1 MGWRTKAAKLKAEY
15 KTREAGRLAQ
25 YQVKKHETYLI
36 RPLWLQKEEED
47 EEVGEKEPSELR
59 GLRCHRCSVSAGEND
74 NILNR
79 LVGFLGN
86 AAHSRQC
93 CDNALTEKTFDCE
106 FDTMEGLIIFGR
118 THVLVS
124 GFTLWRFHRELAARG
139 IWTLPMRTEA
149 ELAEQAA
156 QKQQRR
162 EERIS
167 RKRSRGAASAATV
180 LHAPVVA
187 VNYEKE
193 LKTLCKKRAREF
205 EHPTRAALATLRRSA
220 VGGDAIEEN
229 AYTGRIALLTQL
241 LPALPYDED
250 AAVLHELV
258 YSTHFQATVVERFM
272 YADYEDHEKR
282 KLVIESNWDRDDAE
296 MAAEGFVYSDNEPVL
311 RSEITSTSG
320 KSIARRLS

>member
-1 MGWRTKAAKLKAEY
+1 
-15 KTREAGRLAQ
+15 
-25 YQVKKHETYLI
+25 
-36 RPLWLQKEEED
+36 
-47 EEVGEKEPSELR
+47 
-59 GLRCHRCSVSAGEND
+59 VSAGEYD

-93 CDNALTEKTFDCE
+93 CENALTEKTFDCE
-106 FDTMEGLIIFGR
+106 FDTMEGLISFGR

-139 IWTLPMRTEA
+139 IWTFPMRTEA
-149 ELAEQAA
+149 QLAEQAA
-156 QKQQRR
+156 QQQQRR

-167 RKRSRGAASAATV
+167 RKRSRGAASAATIV
-180 LHAPVVA
+180 HAPVVA

-193 LKTLCKKRAREF
+193 LKTLCQKRAEKF

-229 AYTGRIALLTQL
+229 TYAGRTALLTQRL
-241 LPALPYDED
+241 SALPYDED

-258 YSTHFQATVVERFM
+258 YITHFQAPGVQRLM
-272 YADYEDHEKR
+272 YGGGEEHEKP
-282 KLVIESNWDRDDAE
+282 KLVIESNWDRDNAE
-296 MAAEGFVYSDNEPVL
+296 MAAEGFVYSDNKPEI
-311 RSEITSTSG
+311 RSEIT
-320 KSIARRLS
+320 RLKII

>member
-15 KTREAGRLAQ
+15 KTREAGRLAH
-25 YQVKKHETYLI
+25 YQFKKHETYLI

-229 AYTGRIALLTQL
+229 TYAGRTALLTQRL
-241 LPALPYDED
+241 SALPYDKD
-250 AAVLHELV
+250 AAVLYELV
-258 YSTHFQATVVERFM
+258 YITHFQAPGVQRFM
-272 YADYEDHEKR
+272 YAGYEGYEKR
-282 KLVIESNWDRDDAE
+282 KLVIESNWDRDNAE

-311 RSEITSTSG
+311 RSEIT
-320 KSIARRLS
+320 RLASHNQF